1 MQNGPNLDTKN
12 SNFNS
17 FENGQQLSNEF
28 SSHDVVSNQR
38 QDPPANQDFPIF
50 ENNSPPQNTKN
61 ISFRKKFDQNPQP
74 QYQQEG
80 LPEIYARSEFFN
92 FYGVLNFK
100 VRKYNRRLMRQAFED
115 IFERSVDFE
124 SRIKVFACGQL
135 IKKDRFFMDLDRLK
149 NEVNR
154 RNFIRK
160 NTIFKLYHALNMKR
174 SEVFHAFRFN
184 RDHPLHPE
192 DIDYDDRYERGM
204 SQIFIIFEF
213 ELQPNLNLEWTYLI
227 CSSARIDLFWVLD
240 LEWLFRSDFFFK
252 FIRLNL
258 LKLFIDW
265 SYTFDLWS
273 YILKLKSFILN
284 WKARNGVRFRNF
296 VIDR

>member
-1 MQNGPNLDTKN
+1 MQNGPNLNSKN

-28 SSHDVVSNQR
+28 SSQDVLSNQR
-38 QDPPANQDFPIF
+38 QDPPANQDFPLF
-50 ENNSPPQNTKN
+50 QNNSPPQNTKN
-61 ISFRKKFDQNPQP
+61 LSFRKKFNPKSQP
-74 QYQQEG
+74 HYQQEG

-100 VRKYNRRLMRQAFED
+100 VRKYNRRLVRQAFED
-115 IFERSVDFE
+115 IFQRSVDFE

-135 IKKDRFFMDLDRLK
+135 IKKDRFFLDLDRLK

-160 NTIFKLYHALNMKR
+160 NTIFKLYHAQNMKR

-184 RDHPLHPE
+184 RDHPVHPE
-192 DIDYDDRYERGM
+192 DLEYDDRYERDL

-213 ELQPNLNLEWTYLI
+213 EL
-227 CSSARIDLFWVLD
+227 
-240 LEWLFRSDFFFK
+240 
-252 FIRLNL
+252 
-258 LKLFIDW
+258 
-265 SYTFDLWS
+265 
-273 YILKLKSFILN
+273 
-284 WKARNGVRFRNF
+284 
-296 VIDR
+296 